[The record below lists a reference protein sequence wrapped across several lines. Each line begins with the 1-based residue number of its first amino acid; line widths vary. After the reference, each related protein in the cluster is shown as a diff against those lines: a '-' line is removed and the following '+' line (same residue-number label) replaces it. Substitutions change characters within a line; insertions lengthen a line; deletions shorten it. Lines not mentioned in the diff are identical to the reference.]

1 MYFIEFFGPLKERAW
16 LSCHSIFRYKG
27 IESFK
32 IYAQDQVDRATS
44 KAAKEK
50 LAERFQLKVALNR
63 RDQWEVA
70 IEQADMYL
78 KTSEAVHDVNS
89 AHSKVE
95 KSGRAANLAYSLARL
110 SQLNEEKINAK
121 NACFNQPKRKVRREF
136 PILPVFSYNFNDLFL
151 ARSTAP
157 RADATT
163 TTTSA
168 TVYEEK

>member
-16 LSCHSIFRYKG
+16 LSYHSIFIYKG

-44 KAAKEK
+44 KTAKEK

-78 KTSEAVHDVNS
+78 KNFESVQDVNS
-89 AHSKVE
+89 VYLKAE
-95 KSGRAANLAYSLARL
+95 KTRGANLAESLARL
-110 SQLNEEKINAK
+110 NQLNEEKINGK
-121 NACFNQPKRKVRREF
+121 NANLNQPKRKVTCF
-136 PILPVFSYNFNDLFL
+136 FSFSFL
-151 ARSTAP
+151 
-157 RADATT
+157 
-163 TTTSA
+163 
-168 TVYEEK
+168 